1 MKSETHDQRRSYR
14 MSQRAVATAETRQR
28 IIDAAVQLSLDN
40 YWYDEVSLRQVASK
54 AGVALQTVVNHF
66 GTKDGL
72 LAATLEQPIPAEMMS
87 RLAAE
92 PNDIGGAI
100 DLLVRD
106 YELAGDSIFRWLAL
120 EERIPAIGPLIERGR
135 REHRKWVERTFPS
148 ALAGL
153 KGAAQIRRLDLLV
166 CATDVLT
173 WKQLRRDRGLS
184 QPRTRNAIQEL
195 VEALHR

>member
-1 MKSETHDQRRSYR
+1 MG
-14 MSQRAVATAETRQR
+14 QRAASTAETRQR
-28 IIDAAVQLSLDN
+28 IVDAAVRLSLDN

-66 GTKDGL
+66 GTKEGL
-72 LAATLEQPIPAEMMS
+72 LAATLEQPIPAEMMT
-87 RLAAE
+87 RLGAKPDDKE
-92 PNDIGGAI
+92 SAI

-120 EERIPAIGPLIERGR
+120 EERIPAVRPLIERGR
-135 REHRKWVERTFPS
+135 REHRKWVERTFPT
-148 ALAGL
+148 ALAAL
-153 KGAAQIRRLDLLV
+153 SGAARVRRLDLLV

-184 QPRTRNAIQEL
+184 QARTRNAIQEL

>member
-1 MKSETHDQRRSYR
+1 MDQR
-14 MSQRAVATAETRQR
+14 AAAAAETRQR

-72 LAATLEQPIPAEMMS
+72 LAATLEQPIPAEMMT
-87 RLAAE
+87 RLVAE
-92 PNDIGGAI
+92 PDDLANAV
-100 DLLVRD
+100 DLLIGD

-120 EERIPAIGPLIERGR
+120 EERIPAVRPLIQRGR
-135 REHRKWVERTFPS
+135 KEHRRWVERTFPA
-148 ALAGL
+148 ALAAFTGP
-153 KGAAQIRRLDLLV
+153 ARVRRLDLLV

-184 QPRTRNAIQEL
+184 QARTREAIQEL
-195 VEALHR
+195 VEALYR